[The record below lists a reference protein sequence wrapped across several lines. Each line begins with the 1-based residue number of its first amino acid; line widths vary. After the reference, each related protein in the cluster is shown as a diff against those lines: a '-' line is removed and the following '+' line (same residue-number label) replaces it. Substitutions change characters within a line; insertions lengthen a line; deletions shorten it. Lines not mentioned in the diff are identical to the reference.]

1 MADLKQIAD
10 QKREPKPTELLSAIR
25 SRLNLIAPEITISRA
40 ELSKADITLCYA
52 TPSGRAKVR
61 VARPTSTK
69 AAADAV
75 LYHARHFGDFHSPD
89 LTPVESKQVECSSKI
104 KISHDE
110 ARKRIESVVRSNRS
124 NERP

>member
-1 MADLKQIAD
+1 MQFA
-10 QKREPKPTELLSAIR
+10 R
-25 SRLNLIAPEITISRA
+25 RA
-40 ELSKADITLCYA
+40 FL
-52 TPSGRAKVR
+52 RALPGA
-61 VARPTSTK
+61 VAAGPIVAK